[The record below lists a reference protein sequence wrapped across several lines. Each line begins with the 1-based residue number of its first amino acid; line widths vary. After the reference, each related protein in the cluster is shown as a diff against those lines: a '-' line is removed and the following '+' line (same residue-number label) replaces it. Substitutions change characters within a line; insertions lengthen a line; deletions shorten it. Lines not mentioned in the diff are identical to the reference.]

1 MKNSK
6 LEICPHC
13 IQGKA
18 SRLPYPSSLGEKSKN
33 PYSIGEKLHSDI
45 AGPMRNPNYNKKEL
59 YFLTFIDHT
68 SNYSWVYLMTH
79 KSEAPGLICEHIK
92 MLERQKGIKVKILKN
107 DRGAEYIES
116 GKS

>member
-1 MKNSK
+1 MDGVNDVSIKNSK

-18 SRLPYPSSLGEKSKN
+18 SRLPYPSSLCEKSKN

-59 YFLTFIDHT
+59 YFLTVIDHT
-68 SNYSWVYLMTH
+68 SNYSWVYLITH
-79 KSEAPGLICEHIK
+79 KSEAPGLICDHIK
-92 MLERQKGIKVKILKN
+92 MLERQKGIKVDSKK
-107 DRGAEYIES
+107 
-116 GKS
+116 